1 MWKAT
6 FCLTGRS
13 VGQSVKA
20 NGRAKVTIILS
31 IGDNQLPF
39 VNRVLIEDHL
49 RELDDEIHKGVRT
62 IDRDIV
68 WKDGSC
74 YPLRQWGRVQQ

>member
-49 RELDDEIHKGVRT
+49 REHKKGVRT